1 MHIYRRWL
9 ASRQMLVDMRDAVQ
23 KEVARG
29 VTEDQAVAVVPWP
42 QYEKMQFLRRPK
54 RDCCPA
60 AVSATDRRAQ
70 VTGEMKKAANPD
82 YLSYASLKKFAQ
94 RSARKSG
101 GLTPVCSLRTMPNDE
116 VGGPGDDDSIFV
128 GAAGVQRL
136 GVLSGRASRL
146 PRTGDKQNFNHGKRA
161 ERSGERRL
169 SL

>member
-9 ASRQMLVDMRDAVQ
+9 ASHQMLVDIRDAVQ

-82 YLSYASLKKFAQ
+82 YRSYASLKKFAQ

-116 VGGPGDDDSIFV
+116 VGGTGDDDFNFCRRCWCP
-128 GAAGVQRL
+128 AAWRSQRT
-136 GVLSGRASRL
+136 RL
-146 PRTGDKQNFNHGKRA
+146 ATTAYWRQTKLQPWKK
-161 ERSGERRL
+161 S
-169 SL
+169 